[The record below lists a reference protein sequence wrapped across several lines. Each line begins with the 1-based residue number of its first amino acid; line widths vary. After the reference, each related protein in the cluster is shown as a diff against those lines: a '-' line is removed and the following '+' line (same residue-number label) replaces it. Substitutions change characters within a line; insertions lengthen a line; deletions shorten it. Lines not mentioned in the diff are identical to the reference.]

1 MRRKILIVEDDPV
14 FRHYLYQVLKYDFDV
29 TAVDG
34 PLQALGASSQN
45 KFDLMITDL
54 RMPDMDGKELVEKV
68 HKDIDPHLMVIVI
81 TAYDDDWPVDSALST
96 HVFRYL
102 RKGSFLPSELKQNVN
117 KAFEVRE
124 SIVTLEDYRK
134 RANLAETIY
143 KDIFEKTTDAL
154 FITDSDL
161 KPITINKSFT
171 QLSGYTFDDLK
182 EISFLEI
189 ISDKDRDD
197 AKKAFDGL
205 LKGESTTSLEVSLTK
220 KDRTLRVV
228 DLNLKI
234 MQGISGVEQAIY
246 GMTRDATLIK
256 KTHASLGQTTR
267 DLEALVDK
275 RTRDLEAL
283 VDKRTK
289 DLKVSEMRFGRI
301 TEATKDIILW
311 IDAKG
316 RCEYIN
322 SEVEGILGYR
332 PEEIMGK
339 KIPWRDFVH
348 PDDYHMIDDL
358 VRAIK
363 DRSGEIEREVR
374 VYSKAG
380 YMLFLNFRFSMIYG
394 EDGSF
399 VGMDVVASDI
409 TQRKVAEQKLMEANK
424 KIQELNTRLSER
436 IDKKIRELKESEARY
451 RHIVEGSNDVI
462 FSIDDEGKIVYVNA
476 NGLEFLGMSS
486 SEVYGRPFHEFF
498 PNESIEKFTRAMERI
513 GVGGAS
519 PEEFHIPM
527 DRPEGKR
534 ELRVVMGEAIWND
547 NKEIVCVGRDITDE
561 IENQR
566 RLRLLANIEH
576 DSADAII
583 GLDTRRRIISWNQGA
598 HMMFGWS
605 EEEVIGESAF
615 IIIPDEA
622 KKEAEDVLS
631 EVRGKGFI
639 RDLETKR
646 ITKSGKII
654 DVSLTITALK
664 DDTGQ
669 IFGFSAVLRDNTQQK
684 QIEAAL
690 VESER
695 LVATG
700 KLSASIAHEINNPLY
715 GIKTCLKHVLDTAG
729 SGNVDMHFVRLAL
742 KESERIEALIRN
754 MMDFY
759 KPTEGKFEKV
769 DINELLKDV
778 FILNQKYL
786 EENKVKLE
794 FKPGKIS
801 SLRCVPDQ
809 FKQVFIN
816 FITNA
821 VEAMPEGG
829 VLTVET
835 LSVEDNNVLEIV
847 FKDTGVGIP
856 EENRPYIFD
865 AFFTK
870 KPKVKGVGLGLSVS
884 YGIIKRH
891 GGMID
896 VASKEGE
903 GTTFR
908 IILPVETKE
917 GMQLHLDIT

>member
-1 MRRKILIVEDDPV
+1 LIMRKKILIVEDDPI

-29 TAVDG
+29 TVAEG
-34 PLQALGASSQN
+34 PLQALGVSRQN

-68 HKDIDPHLMVIVI
+68 HKNIDPHLMVIVI
-81 TAYDDDWPVDSALST
+81 TAYEDDWPVDSALST

-117 KAFEVRE
+117 KAFEVGE
-124 SIVTLEDYRK
+124 SIVTLENYKK
-134 RANLAETIY
+134 RTNLAETIY

-182 EISFLEI
+182 EMSFLEI
-189 ISDKDRDD
+189 ISDKDRAD
-197 AKKAFDGL
+197 AKKASDGL
-205 LKGESTTSLEVSLTK
+205 LRGENTTSLEVSLTK
-220 KDRTLRVV
+220 KDRTLKLV

-234 MQGISGVEQAIY
+234 TQGIPGVEQTIY
-246 GMTRDATLIK
+246 GMARDATLTK
-256 KTHASLGQTTR
+256 KTHATLVQTAR
-267 DLEALVDK
+267 DLEVLVD
-275 RTRDLEAL
+275 E
-283 VDKRTK
+283 RTK
-289 DLKVSEMRFGRI
+289 DLKVSEMRLRRI
-301 TEATKDIILW
+301 TEATKDIILC

-316 RCEYIN
+316 RCEYVN
-322 SEVEGILGYR
+322 PEVEGILGYS

-339 KIPWRDFVH
+339 EIPWRDFVH
-348 PDDYHMIDDL
+348 PDDHHMVDDL
-358 VRAIK
+358 IRAPK
-363 DRSGEIEREVR
+363 DRSDEIEREIR

-380 YMLFLNFRFSMIYG
+380 YMLFLNFRASMIYG

-399 VGMDVVASDI
+399 IGMDVLASDI
-409 TQRKVAEQKLMEANK
+409 TQRKIAEQKLMEANK

-462 FSIDDEGKIVYVNA
+462 FSIDDECKIVYVNA
-476 NGLEFLGMSS
+476 GGLEFLDMSF

-498 PNESIEKFTRAMERI
+498 PDDSIEKFTRAMERL

-519 PEEFHIPM
+519 PEEFHISI

-534 ELRVVMGEAIWND
+534 EIRVVMGEAIWND
-547 NKEIVCVGRDITDE
+547 HKEFVCLGRDITDE

-566 RLRLLANIEH
+566 RLQLLANIEH

-583 GLDTRRRIISWNQGA
+583 GLDTKRRIISWNQGA
-598 HMMFGWS
+598 CMIFGWN
-605 EEEVIGESAF
+605 EDEVIGKSAF

-622 KKEAEDVLS
+622 KKEAEDVLT
-631 EVRGKGFI
+631 EVRRKGFI
-639 RDLETKR
+639 RELETKR
-646 ITKSGKII
+646 ITKSGEAI

-664 DDTGQ
+664 DEAGQ
-669 IFGFSAVLRDNTQQK
+669 IFGFSAVLRDNTRQRQM
-684 QIEAAL
+684 EAAL

-695 LVATG
+695 LAATG

-729 SGNVDMHFVRLAL
+729 SGNVDMHFVSLAL

-769 DINELLKDV
+769 DINELLRDV
-778 FILNQKYL
+778 FILNQKYIA
-786 EENKVKLE
+786 ENKGKLK

-801 SLRCVPDQ
+801 PLRCVPDQ
-809 FKQVFIN
+809 IKQVFIN

-835 LSVEDNNVLEIV
+835 LSVENNNVLEIV

-856 EENRPYIFD
+856 KEDRPHIFD

-884 YGIIKRH
+884 YGIIRRH

-917 GMQLHLDIT
+917 GMQLHLDMT